1 MKKNIRY
8 SVISLLLLLGSVSC
22 VDLAEMNVD
31 PNNASTTNPQLLLT
45 DIAYKAFN
53 NSGKSPMYAMRQLVQ
68 TDGESSSQL
77 YKWNRGDFGDYSSLR
92 NVYKM
97 DDEALRTNQPAFRAL
112 ASFFKAHY
120 YYRLAMTFGSVP
132 CSEAIK
138 GETESLFFPKYDSQ
152 EEVLLFVLNE
162 LENANTILTVYEK
175 EPVSGDII
183 YNGDASKWRKLVNA
197 YRLKVLMSFSQKSQI
212 GNIPVA
218 ETFAKIVA
226 SEPLME
232 SEADNGQ
239 LIYLDQQSNR
249 YPYFNDSDFGSGMY
263 MDSTYIALLAQ
274 RKDPRLFAIA
284 TQIPRAAEEAKPI
297 DDFSSYDGG
306 DPIKPYAEV
315 NTKAANGLVSKPQP
329 RYYKNATNEPFI
341 LLGFSEQQLI
351 LAESIARGW
360 IQGDD
365 KTLYDSAVKA
375 SFRFYAT
382 YAKDFASYLTENDAE
397 KYLEGQLVAYDKHMS
412 KEDKI
417 QRIITQKYIP
427 SFLQAGGWFGL
438 FEYQRTGYPELRKN
452 DLMQVPYR
460 WMYPQSEYNNN
471 PDNVQSAL
479 SNQFGGN
486 DRITDKTWIFNQ

>member
-1 MKKNIRY
+1 M
-8 SVISLLLLLGSVSC
+8 
-22 VDLAEMNVD
+22 
-31 PNNASTTNPQLLLT
+31 
-45 DIAYKAFN
+45 
-53 NSGKSPMYAMRQLVQ
+53 
-68 TDGESSSQL
+68 
-77 YKWNRGDFGDYSSLR
+77 
-92 NVYKM
+92 
-97 DDEALRTNQPAFRAL
+97 
-112 ASFFKAHY
+112 
-120 YYRLAMTFGSVP
+120 
-132 CSEAIK
+132 
-138 GETESLFFPKYDSQ
+138 
-152 EEVLLFVLNE
+152 
-162 LENANTILTVYEK
+162 TVYEN
-175 EPVSGDII
+175 EPISGDII
-183 YNGDASKWRKLVNA
+183 YNGDAKKWRKLVNA

-212 GNIPVA
+212 GNLPVA
-218 ETFAKIVA
+218 DTFAKIVS

-284 TQIPRAAEEAKPI
+284 TQIPKAAEAARPI

-351 LAESIARGW
+351 LAESIVRGW
-360 IQGDD
+360 TQGDD
-365 KTLYDSAVKA
+365 QAFYDSAVKA

-382 YAKDFASYLTENDAE
+382 YAKDFATYLTEADAD
-397 KYLEGQLVAYDKHMS
+397 KYLNGQLVAYDKSMNAW
-412 KEDKI
+412 DKI
-417 QRIITQKYIP
+417 ERIVTQKYIP

-479 SNQFGGN
+479 SSQFGGN